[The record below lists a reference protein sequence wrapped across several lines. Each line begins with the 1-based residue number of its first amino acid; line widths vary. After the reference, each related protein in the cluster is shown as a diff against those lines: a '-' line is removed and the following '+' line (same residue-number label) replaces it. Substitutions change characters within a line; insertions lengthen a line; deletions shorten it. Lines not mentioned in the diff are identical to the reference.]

1 MLSVRM
7 KQGKAKQTQ
16 GERRWDQFQQTVH
29 DHHREEDI
37 TLQIMTFV
45 PKHSKLV
52 PYLCTPA
59 LRLTVDDFGL
69 TSHCR
74 SSFQPIYQYAFDW
87 PLRKNRETINRFQA
101 ILLDFVGARKD
112 RNGKQNTII
121 LNLQFFILF
130 HQIEMACDHVIEN
143 NL

>member
-1 MLSVRM
+1 M
-7 KQGKAKQTQ
+7 
-16 GERRWDQFQQTVH
+16 H

-37 TLQIMTFV
+37 TLRIMTFV

-52 PYLCTPA
+52 PYLCTPT

-69 TSHCR
+69 MSHCF
-74 SSFQPIYQYAFDW
+74 SSFQPIYQYAFEW
-87 PLRKNRETINRFQA
+87 PLRQNRETINRFQA
-101 ILLDFVGARKD
+101 ILDDFIGARKD
-112 RNGKQNTII
+112 RNGTQNTII